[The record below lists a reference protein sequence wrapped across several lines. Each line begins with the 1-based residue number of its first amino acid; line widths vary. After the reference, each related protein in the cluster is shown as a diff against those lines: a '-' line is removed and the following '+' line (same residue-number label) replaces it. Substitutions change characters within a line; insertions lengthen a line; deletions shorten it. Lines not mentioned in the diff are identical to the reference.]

1 MLCNRISDIIKK
13 ERRLFVCADTGL
25 RRISKQAVAEIMNKN
40 GEICIGM
47 AGAGR
52 AAELHLNALLRYT
65 GIPVCFKHIIAKR
78 FEQVNAM
85 RERYGFQNASLSFD
99 DLMRDPEIDVIDICT
114 PPYMHDEM
122 IVKALES
129 GKHVICEKPLSGYFG
144 NPNDNQ
150 PIGLHTSKIKMYDE
164 LLTKID
170 KLKTVVKSSGRKF
183 MYAENFVY
191 APAVTKAAEIIR
203 KKKSKILY
211 AKGEESLKGSSS
223 PVAGE
228 WNKTG
233 GGTFIRTGAHPL
245 AAIIWLK
252 STESK
257 ARNEKI
263 HIKSVFADMGM
274 VTPKLTS
281 YDHRHIAA
289 HPHDVEDNGTVII
302 TFSDDS
308 KAVIIATDVLLGG
321 SRNYIELYCNDAVI
335 NCNLT
340 MSNLMS
346 TYFLDEDRLG
356 DVYISEMLPSK
367 QGWNYPFLE
376 DEIIRGYTDEM
387 RDFMEAVYYDREPK
401 SGFDLAYESIKIIYA
416 AYKSAEI
423 GEAVRF

>member
-1 MLCNRISDIIKK
+1 
-13 ERRLFVCADTGL
+13 
-25 RRISKQAVAEIMNKN
+25 MNKN
-40 GEICIGM
+40 GEICLGM

-52 AAELHLNALLRYT
+52 ATELHMNALLRYT
-65 GIPVCFKHIIAKR
+65 GVPVCFKHIIAQR

-85 RERYGFQNASLSFD
+85 QDRYGFQNASLDFE
-99 DLMRDPEIDVIDICT
+99 DLLRDPEIDVVDICT
-114 PPYMHDEM
+114 PPYVHDEM
-122 IVKALES
+122 IIKALQA

-144 NPNDNQ
+144 QDGDKQ
-150 PIGLHTSKIKMYDE
+150 PIGIHTSKVKMYEE

-170 KLKTVVKSSGRKF
+170 RLKDIVKSSGRKF

-203 KKKSKILY
+203 KKKCKILY

-228 WNKTG
+228 WSKTG

-245 AAIIWLK
+245 AAILWLK
-252 STESK
+252 GVEAETRCEEIK
-257 ARNEKI
+257 
-263 HIKSVFADMGM
+263 IKSVFADMGR
-274 VTPKLTS
+274 VTPQLTD

-289 HPHDVEDNGTVII
+289 RPNDVEDNGTVII

-308 KAVIIATDVLLGG
+308 KALVIATDVLLGG

-356 DVYISEMLPSK
+356 DVYLSEMLPAK
-367 QGWNYPFLE
+367 TGWNYPFLE

-387 RDFMEAVYYDREPK
+387 RDFMEAVYYDREAK

-423 GEAVRF
+423 GEAVRP